1 MHPHFNSTL
10 PSTVQTKICV
20 EPQPL
25 INHNQHTWQGNQQN
39 KIHDEIAGSGKAVDS
54 DDPISASFMPR
65 GYGGVAIL
73 WNKAIDKYIKP
84 ITDGSNRIQCVE
96 LLTSKPTIIMS
107 VYLPTK
113 STTDSKIIFDDCID
127 QLYEIVQKY
136 KETHDIVI
144 GGDFNED
151 IVKETN
157 NSKRK
162 IALLE
167 FMKEC
172 KLTTNHKGPTFINT
186 SGADVSEIDYFLHSN
201 IELQPSKRITDHPV
215 NVSDHHPI
223 LLQMQ
228 CYLTQH
234 AQQTS
239 NNQKLKI
246 KWEKLDKQQYTDI
259 ISKEIIKYS
268 DMLENDNESI
278 DQIIKGTTNLM
289 SETAKKVSKQKT
301 YGNNKL
307 KLTIWNKEI
316 ADALKANKQAYKIWK
331 DNGRPMNIDHPLI
344 IEKKLTRKTF
354 RTEIRNEELRRKHNE
369 RNILIHSNSGDKN
382 LFYKLIRKQR
392 QNGNTFINDLNVD
405 GETFERDDILSG
417 WHTHFNKLAIP
428 TEHPSFN
435 YQHLQLCEMDYD
447 TILEISRQFTSKE
460 VSLDIIQ
467 KAIKSIN
474 KGKAE
479 DIYGVSIENYLYG
492 GDLF

>member
-1 MHPHFNSTL
+1 
-10 PSTVQTKICV
+10 
-20 EPQPL
+20 
-25 INHNQHTWQGNQQN
+25 
-39 KIHDEIAGSGKAVDS
+39 
-54 DDPISASFMPR
+54 
-65 GYGGVAIL
+65 
-73 WNKAIDKYIKP
+73 
-84 ITDGSNRIQCVE
+84 
-96 LLTSKPTIIMS
+96 
-107 VYLPTK
+107 
-113 STTDSKIIFDDCID
+113 
-127 QLYEIVQKY
+127 
-136 KETHDIVI
+136 
-144 GGDFNED
+144 
-151 IVKETN
+151 
-157 NSKRK
+157 
-162 IALLE
+162 
-167 FMKEC
+167 MKEC

-186 SGADVSEIDYFLHSN
+186 SGADISEIDYFLHSN

-228 CYLTQH
+228 CYLIQH

-278 DQIIKGTTNLM
+278 DQIIKDTTNLM

-301 YGNNKL
+301 YGKNKL
-307 KLTIWNKEI
+307 KLNIWNKEI
-316 ADALKANKQAYKIWK
+316 ADALKANKHAYKIWK

-492 GDLF
+492 GDLFLKFLHKLINTMFQKRLIPDFIKMGLLSPVYKKQRRQILLQELPYVLPILFENN